1 MSGFDFIVNPAS
13 GHGRARKL
21 WHIFENAR
29 GGLGADRI
37 HWTKYRGHAQEI
49 ASQLQ
54 HEQASCVV
62 AIGGDGLLNEV
73 VNGLFSTHYSHSD
86 RNRNGAHAI
95 GLAHL
100 PAGSGCDFARHFG
113 IPRDP
118 RLWQNVLD
126 VNNRVTVDVGKV
138 TWTSALGESNSRF
151 FVTLAMA
158 GIAGDIAETM
168 DRWGKP
174 LGGFL
179 SYLLVS
185 LQHLLVAQPKEM
197 TLQVDGEH
205 FKEDKYHLVTLAN
218 TATTAGMRIAPDAD
232 AGDGVFDLILVRGVS
247 RARLLWNFAS
257 IYKGTHLNVS
267 GVEHRKVKCLTI
279 ESNCQEVRMNIDGEP
294 LGRLPACFQV
304 IPGALELVVPGASY
318 PAL

>member
-1 MSGFDFIVNPAS
+1 MISGFDFIVNPAS

-21 WHIFENAR
+21 WHIFESAR
-29 GGLGADRI
+29 GGIGADRI

-54 HEQASCVV
+54 QEQASCVV

-73 VNGLFSTHYSHSD
+73 VNGLFSRHNSYSEC
-86 RNRNGAHAI
+86 NRNAAPAI
-95 GLAHL
+95 RIAHL

-118 RLWQNVLD
+118 RLWQNVLER
-126 VNNRVTVDVGKV
+126 NHRVTVDVGKV
-138 TWTSALGESNSRF
+138 TWTSALGESNVRF

-185 LQHLLVAQPKEM
+185 LQHLLVAQPREM
-197 TLQVDGEH
+197 TLQVDGENLG
-205 FKEDKYHLVTLAN
+205 EDLYHLVPLAN

-232 AGDGVFDLILVRGVS
+232 AGDGAFDLVLIRGVS

-257 IYKGTHLNVS
+257 IYKGTHLDVS

-279 ESNCQEVRMNIDGEP
+279 ESNGQEVSMNIDGEP

-304 IPGALELVVPGASY
+304 IPGALELVVPG
-318 PAL
+318 P

>member
-1 MSGFDFIVNPAS
+1 MISGFDFIVNPAS

-21 WHIFENAR
+21 WHIFESAR
-29 GGLGADRI
+29 GGLGSDRI

-49 ASQLQ
+49 ANQLQ
-54 HEQASCVV
+54 REQASCVV

-73 VNGLFSTHYSHSD
+73 MNGLFSGNNSPND
-86 RNRNGAHAI
+86 RNRNEGPAI

-118 RLWQNVLD
+118 RLWQSVLE
-126 VNNRVTVDVGKV
+126 VNHRVAVDVGKV
-138 TWTSALGESNSRF
+138 TWTSALGEANSRF

-185 LQHLLVAQPKEM
+185 LKHLLVAQPREM
-197 TLQVDGEH
+197 TLRVDGENLG
-205 FKEDKYHLVTLAN
+205 EDKYHLVTLAN

-232 AGDGVFDLILVRGVS
+232 TGDGAFDLVLIRGVS
-247 RARLLWNFAS
+247 RARLLCNFAK
-257 IYKGTHLNVS
+257 IYKGTHLKVS
-267 GVEHRKVKCLTI
+267 GVEHWKVKRLTI
-279 ESNCQEVRMNIDGEP
+279 ESNCQEVKMNIDGEP

-304 IPGALELVVPGASY
+304 LPGALELVVPGS
-318 PAL
+318 